1 VYQIDNLVASST
13 AIDLN
18 TELNTQ
24 LNLLNTASTTIMD
37 MGMGTIRTIATA
49 GKFARARC
57 NQNWYYW
64 TTGSGWPCCL
74 ATTITTNTTIL
85 LAPLLTL

>member
-49 GKFARARC
+49 GKFARARAAIRTG
-57 NQNWYYW
+57 
-64 TTGSGWPCCL
+64 TTG
-74 ATTITTNTTIL
+74 L
-85 LAPLLTL
+85 LAVAGLAA